1 MNRTKRANLPLG
13 GEQTIGSSQRAAD
26 CFFRGASQQPVVA
39 AKAFQWSLRKIFM
52 SWLELVGT
60 TVGFSRSRG

>member
-26 CFFRGASQQPVVA
+26 CFFRGAASKPVVA
-39 AKAFQWSLRKIFM
+39 AKAFPVVTKKDYLCP
-52 SWLELVGT
+52 G
-60 TVGFSRSRG
+60 